1 MDNVVFYGSALLVLF
16 GAITVGYLI
25 VQLPWIRRS
34 FLPASVAAGLVLLL
48 LGPQLLGKFPTESSI
63 AESLYKAWEPLP
75 GLLINVIFAAL
86 FLGKPQLR

>member
-16 GAITVGYLI
+16 GVITVGYLI

-48 LGPQLLGKFPTESSI
+48 LSPQLLGKFPTESSI
-63 AESLYKAWEPLP
+63 AESLY
-75 GLLINVIFAAL
+75 
-86 FLGKPQLR
+86 

>member
-48 LGPQLLGKFPTESSI
+48 L
-63 AESLYKAWEPLP
+63 
-75 GLLINVIFAAL
+75 
-86 FLGKPQLR
+86 